1 MNHYDEPAF
10 FEAYAQMSRSNRGL
24 EGAGEWHQLK
34 KLFPDAA
41 GMDVLDLGCG
51 YGWHCKYAA
60 DTGAK
65 RVLGIDESERMIEE
79 AMRRNADAKITY
91 CRCSLQDY
99 EYPREAFDLV
109 ISNLVLHYVE
119 DLDAVY
125 ERIHNTLRSGG
136 IFLMNIEHPT
146 FTAGV
151 NQQFAKDGTWP
162 VDQYYV
168 PGPRKTQF
176 LGHTVVKYHHTLTQI
191 LGGLMKTG
199 FEIQAVEEAMPP
211 EAWREAMPEEMR
223 RPMMLLVKAVKL

>member
-1 MNHYDEPAF
+1 MNLYDEPAF

-60 DTGAK
+60 DTGSK

-168 PGPRKTQF
+168 PGPRETQF

>member
-1 MNHYDEPAF
+1 MNLYDEPAF

-119 DLDAVY
+119 NLDAVY

-168 PGPRKTQF
+168 PGPRETQF